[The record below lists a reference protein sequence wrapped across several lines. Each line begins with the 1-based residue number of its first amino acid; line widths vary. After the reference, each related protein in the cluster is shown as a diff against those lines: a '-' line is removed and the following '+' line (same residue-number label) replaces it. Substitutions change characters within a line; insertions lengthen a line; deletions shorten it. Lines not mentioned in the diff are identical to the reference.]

1 MSNINVAVIGE
12 EAYARNLGRK
22 GTVSD
27 ITFYDFKSPANHTI
41 TAIEPS
47 KYPEKMASLFYALSI
62 TDFAVI
68 VVNNIDAVLGEMI
81 LTADTLGIKTGA
93 FVMKNYHQPEEMAPL
108 IKGTSLEGFEFMA
121 DDPIKLKDQ
130 LLYMA
135 ANKKTH
141 ETPKG
146 AVPIDHL
153 FNVKG
158 VGTVIL
164 GVVASGTIRRHDEL
178 KVLPT
183 ANLAQVRSIQK
194 HDDDFEVATIGDRV
208 GLALKNIT
216 VEELD
221 RGYVLTN
228 EDMLCLTK
236 LNVKVTPHKFWKKP
250 LEVGMVLQI
259 GHWMQYMPARV
270 EKAERTSEGY
280 ALELLL
286 EHPMALKPDSRL
298 FVSHIDTPKLRVIGP
313 AYLS

>member
-1 MSNINVAVIGE
+1 MGNINVAVMGE

-27 ITFYDFKSPANHTI
+27 ITFYDFKSPANDTI

-47 KYPEKMASLFYALSI
+47 KYPDKLASLFYALSI
-62 TDFAVI
+62 TDYAVMI
-68 VVNNIDAVLGEMI
+68 VNNIDAVMGEMI
-81 LTADTLGIKTGA
+81 LAADTLGLKKGA
-93 FVMKNYHQPEEMAPL
+93 FIMKNYHQPEEMAPL

-121 DDPIKLKDQ
+121 DDHIALKEKL
-130 LLYMA
+130 LRMA
-135 ANKKTH
+135 ADTKAP

-146 AVPIDHL
+146 AVPIDHF

-178 KVLPT
+178 RVMPT
-183 ANLAQVRSIQK
+183 ANFAQVRSIQK
-194 HDDDFEVATIGDRV
+194 HDDDFEVATLGDRV

-228 EDMLCLTK
+228 EEMLCLTK
-236 LNVKVTPHKFWKKP
+236 LNVKVKPHKFWKKP
-250 LEVGMVLQI
+250 LEVGMVLHI
-259 GHWMQYMPARV
+259 GHWMQYLPARV
-270 EKAERTSEGY
+270 EKAEKTSEGH
-280 ALELLL
+280 ALELVL
-286 EHPMALKPDSRL
+286 EKPMALKADSRL
-298 FVSHIDTPKLRVIGP
+298 FISYIDQPKLRVIGP
-313 AYLS
+313 AYLA